1 MEYTAKIVSTSAGVD
16 QGVVGEDDSLVS
28 KTFRS
33 EDKQKLVSQ
42 LSKYFDVDNK
52 EFQNRF
58 YRLDNED
65 YGDFTNTNGVSY
77 IIRILDSNFNSVNL
91 FED

>member
-1 MEYTAKIVSTSAGVD
+1 M
-16 QGVVGEDDSLVS
+16 
-28 KTFRS
+28 
-33 EDKQKLVSQ
+33 VSQ

-65 YGDFTNTNGVSY
+65 YGDFTNTDGVSY